1 MTAMTIDNRRTTNLL
16 LDILKWT
23 ARAASLASLAILAAF
38 AFGEGGAPTLRQ
50 AVLMVFFPFG
60 LVGGLVLGWWRETWG
75 GALALA
81 SLAAFYVLEVA
92 MSGRFPGGPYFA
104 ILASPGLLFLAS
116 GLLRRRFADHR

>member
-1 MTAMTIDNRRTTNLL
+1 MTALSIDNRRTTALV

-38 AFGEGGAPTLRQ
+38 AFGEGGTPTLRQ

-75 GALALA
+75 GALSIA
-81 SLAAFYVLEVA
+81 SLVAFYLLEAA

-116 GLLRRRFADHR
+116 GLLHRRFAERR